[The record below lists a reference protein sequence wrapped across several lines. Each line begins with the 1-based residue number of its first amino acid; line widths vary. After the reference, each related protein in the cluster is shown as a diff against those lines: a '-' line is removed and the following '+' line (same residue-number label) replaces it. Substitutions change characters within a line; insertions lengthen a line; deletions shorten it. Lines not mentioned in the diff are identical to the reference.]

1 MCFFLFFSCVSPKIK
16 NTNNVKI
23 WKNYTLQILTKDI
36 GLTILIPD
44 QQDLRQKSL
53 FEIKRD
59 ISLI

>member
-23 WKNYTLQILTKDI
+23 QKNYTLQILTKDI
-36 GLTILIPD
+36 GLIILIPD

-59 ISLI
+59 TSLI